1 MIEVGL
7 KMILPIG
14 IIVLLGGCCGL
25 FVRRWISNNWISTLC
40 GAGIATV
47 LWVSGV
53 YLMFWFT
60 APAEGTGLPLFTP
73 ILLTFLTALA
83 SAAATLWFTAKRE
96 HCEQ

>member
-1 MIEVGL
+1 MIMEL
-7 KMILPIG
+7 KMVLPIS
-14 IIVLLGGCCGL
+14 IILVLGGCCGL
-25 FVRRWISNNWISTLC
+25 LVRRWISKKWISALC

-53 YLMFWFT
+53 YMMFGLTDPDEDSGPLLFT
-60 APAEGTGLPLFTP
+60 A

-83 SAAATLWFTAKRE
+83 SAAATLWFIAKRT